1 MRIIEALGA
10 LQFLKKELLTFT
22 DIATALGVGRGAISN
37 RHQRAD
43 KGYDVLK
50 PAEIEK
56 LENYFD
62 VSLDNFTK
70 IINAPQS
77 PQDKAE
83 LAETVKKVLMETL
96 IEYGGNDAVKKLL
109 K

>member
-43 KGYDVLK
+43 KVYDVLK
-50 PAEIEK
+50 PVEIEK
-56 LENYFD
+56 IEHYFN
-62 VSLDNFTK
+62 VSLEKFKTPETDISK
-70 IINAPQS
+70 EKLKDIVRQILKEESIN
-77 PQDKAE
+77 
-83 LAETVKKVLMETL
+83 
-96 IEYGGNDAVKKLL
+96 G
-109 K
+109 